1 MEDFQLT
8 LDWANRDIGS
18 AIIGIILG
26 IVIFFIGRW
35 LARLISRLAARSME
49 RAEVDPLV
57 VQFAKLLIYVA
68 LLVSA
73 VIAALDA
80 AGIHTTSFMALLASA
95 GLAIGLA
102 VKDAF
107 ANFASGVMILLNKPY
122 RKDDVV
128 EAAGT
133 GGTVEEVS
141 IFNTVLQTSDNVQV
155 IVPNAQV
162 TNDTIKN
169 YSANDTR
176 RVDIVTG
183 IGYDD
188 HIGRARDTLMDI
200 MTSQNSSWLIRRQR
214 WMYWSWL
221 IAASTWRYVAGP
233 IPMTIGQYVVTF
245 WKRSKR
251 ASTKQGSASP
261 TRSRRSRFA
270 PRMARALSEP
280 LSPIW
285 QGCWHVCLPR

>member
-8 LDWANRDIGS
+8 LDWADRDILS
-18 AIIGIILG
+18 ILFG
-26 IVIFFIGRW
+26 IVIGILIFFVGRW
-35 LARLISRLAARSME
+35 VARLVSRLAARSME

-57 VQFAKLLIYVA
+57 IRFAKVLIYTA
-68 LLVSA
+68 LLVAA

-80 AGIHTTSFMALLASA
+80 AGIHTTSLTALLASA
-95 GLAIGLA
+95 GLALGLA
-102 VKDAF
+102 VKDALS
-107 ANFASGVMILLNKPY
+107 NFASGVMILLTKPY
-122 RKDDVV
+122 RRDDYV

-141 IFNTVLQTSDNVQV
+141 IFNTVLRTPDNIQV

-183 IGYDD
+183 ISYDD

-200 MTSQNSSWLIRRQR
+200 MTGHEL
-214 WMYWSWL
+214 
-221 IAASTWRYVAGP
+221 VHAGP
-233 IPMTIGQYVVTF
+233 APTVDVLELADSSVNLAVRCWT
-245 WKRSKR
+245 
-251 ASTKQGSASP
+251 STDDYWPVRCDLLEQIK
-261 TRSRRSRFA
+261 TRFDTDGISMPYPQQEVAIRYQNG
-270 PRMARALSEP
+270 LGN
-280 LSPIW
+280 
-285 QGCWHVCLPR
+285 Q